1 MDRSLECRRAFALG
15 EERADAAMNA
25 QEENVL
31 MKTLKILLS
40 VLVLLF
46 LFAASGY
53 AAEGSTR
60 TVSGQVA
67 AVDNQAIVVDVGS
80 GKTLLDVGAI
90 IQSDTE
96 LMVKGKS
103 TPIGDLAEKVK
114 VGDAVTL
121 TYVMTDNL
129 YAKEIVKN

>member
-1 MDRSLECRRAFALG
+1 
-15 EERADAAMNA
+15 
-25 QEENVL
+25 

-114 VGDAVTL
+114 VGDSVTL